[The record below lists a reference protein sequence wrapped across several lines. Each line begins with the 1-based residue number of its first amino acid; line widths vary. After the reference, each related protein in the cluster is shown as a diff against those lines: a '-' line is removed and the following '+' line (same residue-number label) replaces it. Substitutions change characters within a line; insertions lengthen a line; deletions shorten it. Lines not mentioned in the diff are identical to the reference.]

1 MYKLERERSF
11 MAEPMTQNLPQATM
25 DDLFKLMKAKNA
37 SDIHLTVGV
46 PPVLRIQGR
55 LYQTPFE
62 PLTKESAQILIYSI
76 LSDEQRQIFEDT
88 WELDC
93 SIGLRSLGRLRVNV
107 YKQRGSVA
115 AALRS
120 IPNEFKSF
128 EELNLP
134 PVVYNIM
141 KLNKGLVL
149 VTGATGSG
157 KSTSLASMINYLNMN
172 ESNHILTVE
181 DPIEFVHPH
190 KRSIINQREVGA
202 DTKSFAAAL
211 KHFLREDPDI
221 ILVGELRDIE
231 TMESCL
237 TLAETGH
244 LVFATLHTNDA
255 VQSINRI
262 IDVFPPTQQ
271 PQIRTQLSFVL
282 EAIISQQ
289 LIPTLSG
296 GRVMAA
302 EVLLANSAVRSLIRD
317 GKAEQIVSTM
327 QTNAGLG
334 MITMNQALGDLY
346 IQKKISYQE
355 ALSHT
360 ADTSGLK
367 TYLQQKL
374 GTANF
379 K

>member
-1 MYKLERERSF
+1 M
-11 MAEPMTQNLPQATM
+11 
-25 DDLFKLMKAKNA
+25 
-37 SDIHLTVGV
+37 
-46 PPVLRIQGR
+46 
-55 LYQTPFE
+55 
-62 PLTKESAQILIYSI
+62 
-76 LSDEQRQIFEDT
+76 
-88 WELDC
+88 DC
-93 SIGLRSLGRLRVNV
+93 SIGLKSLGRLRVNV
-107 YKQRGSVA
+107 YKQKGCVA

-128 EELNLP
+128 EQLNLP

-149 VTGATGSG
+149 VTGCTGSG

-172 ESNHILTVE
+172 ESNHIMTVE

-190 KRSIINQREVGA
+190 KRSIVNQREVGA
-202 DTKSFAAAL
+202 DTLSFADAL
-211 KHFLREDPDI
+211 KHFLRQDPDI
-221 ILVGELRDIE
+221 ILVGELRDRE
-231 TMESCL
+231 TMEACL

-262 IDVFPPTQQ
+262 IDVFPANQQ
-271 PQIRTQLSFVL
+271 P
-282 EAIISQQ
+282 QQ
-289 LIPTLSG
+289 LIPTLTG
-296 GRVMAA
+296 GRAMAC

-317 GKAEQIVSTM
+317 GKAEQIISTM
-327 QTNAGLG
+327 QTSVGMG

-346 IQKKISYQE
+346 IRKQISYQE
-355 ALSHT
+355 AISHT
-360 ADTSGLK
+360 GDPSGLK

-374 GTANF
+374 GTASF

>member
-1 MYKLERERSF
+1 MII
-11 MAEPMTQNLPQATM
+11 M

-46 PPVLRIQGR
+46 PPVLRIQGN
-55 LYQTPFE
+55 LYATQFDVLTP
-62 PLTKESAQILIYSI
+62 ESAQQLIYSI
-76 LSDEQRQIFEDT
+76 LTDEQRQQFEEHL
-88 WELDC
+88 ELDC
-93 SIGLRSLGRLRVNV
+93 SFGLKGLGRLRVNV
-107 YKQRGSVA
+107 YKQKGNIA
-115 AALRS
+115 CALRS
-120 IPNEFKSF
+120 IPNDFKTF
-128 EELNLP
+128 EQLGLP
-134 PVVYNIM
+134 AVVYNIM

-172 ESNHILTVE
+172 ESNHIMTVE

-190 KRSIINQREVGA
+190 KRSIVNQREVGS
-202 DTKSFAAAL
+202 DTHSFQDAL
-211 KHFLREDPDI
+211 KHFLRQDPDV

-231 TMESCL
+231 TMEACL

-262 IDVFPPTQQ
+262 IDVFPPNQQ

-282 EAIISQQ
+282 EAILSQQ
-289 LIPTLSG
+289 LIMGLDHK
-296 GRVMAA
+296 RVMAC

-317 GKAEQIVSTM
+317 GKVEQIVSTM
-327 QTNAGLG
+327 QTNASMG
-334 MITMNQALGDLY
+334 MITMNQTLGDLY
-346 IQKKISYQE
+346 INKKISYQE
-355 ALSHT
+355 AITHSG
-360 ADTSGLK
+360 DPSGLK
-367 TYLQQKL
+367 GYLQQKL
-374 GTANF
+374 GTGNF

>member
-1 MYKLERERSF
+1 
-11 MAEPMTQNLPQATM
+11 MAEQTTQNLPQATM
-25 DDLFKLMKAKNA
+25 DDLFKLMKAKDA

-55 LYQTPFE
+55 LYQTPFA
-62 PLTKESAQILIYSI
+62 PLTKETAQVLIYSI
-76 LSDEQRQIFEDT
+76 LNDEQRQIFEDT
-88 WELDC
+88 LELDC
-93 SIGLRSLGRLRVNV
+93 SIGLKSLGRLRVNV
-107 YKQRGSVA
+107 YKQRGCVA

-134 PVVYNIM
+134 AVLYNIM

-172 ESNHILTVE
+172 ESNHIMTVE
-181 DPIEFVHPH
+181 DPIEFVHQH
-190 KRSIINQREVGA
+190 KRSIVNQREVGA

-231 TMESCL
+231 TMEACL

-262 IDVFPPTQQ
+262 IDVFPPNQQ

-289 LIPTLSG
+289 LLPALNG
-296 GRVMAA
+296 GRVLAA
-302 EVLLANSAVRSLIRD
+302 EVLLANTAVRSLIRD
-317 GKAEQIVSTM
+317 GKAEQIISTM
-327 QTNAGLG
+327 QTNAGMG
-334 MITMNQALGDLY
+334 MITMNQSLGDLY

-355 ALSHT
+355 ALSHSN
-360 ADTSGLK
+360 DTSGLK

-374 GTANF
+374 GTSNF

>member
-1 MYKLERERSF
+1 
-11 MAEPMTQNLPQATM
+11 
-25 DDLFKLMKAKNA
+25 
-37 SDIHLTVGV
+37 
-46 PPVLRIQGR
+46 
-55 LYQTPFE
+55 
-62 PLTKESAQILIYSI
+62 
-76 LSDEQRQIFEDT
+76 
-88 WELDC
+88 
-93 SIGLRSLGRLRVNV
+93 
-107 YKQRGSVA
+107 
-115 AALRS
+115 
-120 IPNEFKSF
+120 
-128 EELNLP
+128 
-134 PVVYNIM
+134 
-141 KLNKGLVL
+141 
-149 VTGATGSG
+149 
-157 KSTSLASMINYLNMN
+157 MINYLNMN
-172 ESNHILTVE
+172 ESNHIMTVE

-190 KRSIINQREVGA
+190 KRSIVNQREVGS
-202 DTKSFAAAL
+202 DTHSFAAAL

-262 IDVFPPTQQ
+262 IDVFPPNQQ
-271 PQIRTQLSFVL
+271 PQIRTQLSFVI

-289 LIPTLSG
+289 LIPSVTG

-317 GKAEQIVSTM
+317 AKVEQILSTM

-334 MITMNQALGDLY
+334 MITMNQALADLY
-346 IQKKISYQE
+346 IQKRITYQQ
-355 ALSHT
+355 ALGHST
-360 ADTSGLK
+360 DPSGLK

-374 GTANF
+374 GTTHF

>member
-1 MYKLERERSF
+1 
-11 MAEPMTQNLPQATM
+11 MAEQTAQNLPQASM

-55 LYQTPFE
+55 LYQTPFA
-62 PLTKESAQILIYSI
+62 PLTKESAQVLIYSI
-76 LSDEQRQIFEDT
+76 LNDEQRQTFEDT
-88 WELDC
+88 LELDC
-93 SIGLRSLGRLRVNV
+93 SIGLRALGRLRVNV
-107 YKQRGSVA
+107 YKQRGAVA

-157 KSTSLASMINYLNMN
+157 KSTSLASMINYLNTN
-172 ESNHILTVE
+172 ESNHIMTVE
-181 DPIEFVHPH
+181 DPIEFVHQH
-190 KRSIINQREVGA
+190 KRSIVNQREVGA

-231 TMESCL
+231 TMEACL

-262 IDVFPPTQQ
+262 IDVFPPNQQ

-282 EAIISQQ
+282 EAIMSQQ
-289 LIPTLSG
+289 LIPNLAG
-296 GRVMAA
+296 GRSMAC

-317 GKAEQIVSTM
+317 GKAEQILSTM
-327 QTNAGLG
+327 QTNAGMG

-346 IQKKISYQE
+346 IQKKISFQE
-355 ALSHT
+355 AMGHSS
-360 ADTSGLK
+360 DPSGLK
-367 TYLQQKL
+367 TYLTQKL
-374 GTANF
+374 GRSAF

>member
-1 MYKLERERSF
+1 
-11 MAEPMTQNLPQATM
+11 MAEQQSLPQATM

-37 SDIHLTVGV
+37 SDIHVTVGV

-55 LYQTPFE
+55 LYQTPFAV
-62 PLTKESAQILIYSI
+62 LTKESAQTLIYSI
-76 LSDEQRQIFEDT
+76 LNDDQRQVFEDT
-88 WELDC
+88 LELYC
-93 SIGLRSLGRLRVNV
+93 SIGLKSLGRLRVNV
-107 YKQRGSVA
+107 YKQRGCVA

-134 PVVYNIM
+134 AVVYNIM

-157 KSTSLASMINYLNMN
+157 KSTSLASMINYLNRN
-172 ESNHILTVE
+172 ESNHIMTVE
-181 DPIEFVHPH
+181 DPIEFVHQH
-190 KRSIINQREVGA
+190 KRSIVNQREVGA

-231 TMESCL
+231 TMEACL

-262 IDVFPPTQQ
+262 IDVFPPNQQ

-289 LIPTLSG
+289 LLQTVNG
-296 GRVMAA
+296 GRVLAA

-317 GKAEQIVSTM
+317 SKAEQIVSTM
-327 QTNAGLG
+327 QTNASMG

-360 ADTSGLK
+360 GDPSGLK

-374 GTANF
+374 GTAKF

>member
-1 MYKLERERSF
+1 MIL
-11 MAEPMTQNLPQATM
+11 M
-25 DDLFKLMKAKNA
+25 DDLFKMMKAKNA

-55 LYQTPFE
+55 LYATPFE
-62 PLTKESAQILIYSI
+62 ALTKESAQTLIYSI
-76 LSDEQRQIFEDT
+76 LTDEQRQQFEDKL
-88 WELDC
+88 ELDC
-93 SIGLRSLGRLRVNV
+93 SIGL
-107 YKQRGSVA
+107 
-115 AALRS
+115 
-120 IPNEFKSF
+120 KSF
-128 EELNLP
+128 EQLNLP

-149 VTGATGSG
+149 VTGCTGSG

-172 ESNHILTVE
+172 ESNHIMTVE

-190 KRSIINQREVGA
+190 KRSIVNQREVGA
-202 DTKSFAAAL
+202 DTLSFADAL
-211 KHFLREDPDI
+211 KHFLRQDPDI
-221 ILVGELRDIE
+221 ILVGELRDRE
-231 TMESCL
+231 TMEACL

-262 IDVFPPTQQ
+262 IDVFPANQQ
-271 PQIRTQLSFVL
+271 TQIRTQLSFVL
-282 EAIISQQ
+282 EAILSQQ
-289 LIPTLSG
+289 LIPTLTG
-296 GRVMAA
+296 GRAMAC

-317 GKAEQIVSTM
+317 GKAEQIISTM
-327 QTNAGLG
+327 QTSVGMG

-346 IQKKISYQE
+346 IRKQISYQE
-355 ALSHT
+355 AISHT
-360 ADTSGLK
+360 GDPSGLK

-374 GTANF
+374 GTASF

>member
-1 MYKLERERSF
+1 
-11 MAEPMTQNLPQATM
+11 MAEQTTQNLPQATM
-25 DDLFKLMKAKNA
+25 DDLFKLMKAKDA

-55 LYQTPFE
+55 LYQTPFA
-62 PLTKESAQILIYSI
+62 PLTKETAQVLIYSI
-76 LSDEQRQIFEDT
+76 LNDEQRQTFEDT
-88 WELDC
+88 LELDC
-93 SIGLRSLGRLRVNV
+93 SIGLKALGRLRVNV
-107 YKQRGSVA
+107 YKQRGCVA

-134 PVVYNIM
+134 AVLYNIM

-172 ESNHILTVE
+172 ESNHIMTVE
-181 DPIEFVHPH
+181 DPIEFVHQH
-190 KRSIINQREVGA
+190 KRSIVNQREVGA
-202 DTKSFAAAL
+202 DTKSFGAAL

-231 TMESCL
+231 TMEACL

-262 IDVFPPTQQ
+262 IDVFPPNQQ

-289 LIPTLSG
+289 LLPTLNG
-296 GRVMAA
+296 GRVLAA
-302 EVLLANSAVRSLIRD
+302 EVLLANTAVRSLIRD
-317 GKAEQIVSTM
+317 GKAEQIISTM
-327 QTNAGLG
+327 QTNAGMG
-334 MITMNQALGDLY
+334 MITMNQSLGDLY

-355 ALSHT
+355 ALAHSS
-360 ADTSGLK
+360 DTSGLK

-374 GTANF
+374 GTSHF

>member
-1 MYKLERERSF
+1 
-11 MAEPMTQNLPQATM
+11 MAEQTTQNLPQATM

-62 PLTKESAQILIYSI
+62 SLTKESAQTLIYSI
-76 LSDEQRQIFEDT
+76 LNDDQRQTFEDT
-88 WELDC
+88 LELDC
-93 SIGLRSLGRLRVNV
+93 SIGLKSLGRLRVNV
-107 YKQRGSVA
+107 YKQRGCVA

-141 KLNKGLVL
+141 KLNNGLVL

-172 ESNHILTVE
+172 ESNHIMTVE
-181 DPIEFVHPH
+181 DPIEFVHQH
-190 KRSIINQREVGA
+190 KRSIVNQREVGA
-202 DTKSFAAAL
+202 DTKTFAAAL

-231 TMESCL
+231 TMEACL

-262 IDVFPPTQQ
+262 IDVFPPNQQ

-289 LIPTLSG
+289 LIPTLTG
-296 GRVMAA
+296 GRAMAA

-317 GKAEQIVSTM
+317 GKAEQIISTM
-327 QTNAGLG
+327 QTNVGMG

-355 ALSHT
+355 ALSHSG
-360 ADTSGLK
+360 DTSGLK

>member
-1 MYKLERERSF
+1 MSEEQAVKRP
-11 MAEPMTQNLPQATM
+11 AKATM
-25 DDLFKLMKAKNA
+25 DDLFRLMKAKNA
-37 SDIHLTVGV
+37 SDIHLTVDV
-46 PPVLRIQGR
+46 PPILRIHGR

-62 PLTKESAQILIYSI
+62 PLTKESVQVLIYSI
-76 LSDEQRQIFEDT
+76 LTDEQKQTFEEHL
-88 WELDC
+88 ELDC
-93 SIGLRSLGRLRVNV
+93 SVGLKSLGRVRVNV
-107 YKQRGSVA
+107 YKQKGCMA

-120 IPNEFKSF
+120 IPNDFKSF

-149 VTGATGSG
+149 VTGCTGSG

-172 ESNHILTVE
+172 ESNHIMTVE

-190 KRSIINQREVGA
+190 KRSIVNQREVGA
-202 DTKSFAAAL
+202 DTHSFAAAL
-211 KHFLREDPDI
+211 KHFLREDPDV

-231 TMESCL
+231 TMEACL

-262 IDVFPPTQQ
+262 IDVFPPNQQ

-282 EAIISQQ
+282 EAILSQQ

-296 GRVMAA
+296 GRALAA
-302 EVLLANSAVRSLIRD
+302 EVLLANSAVRSNIRD
-317 GKAEQIVSTM
+317 GKPEQIISTM
-327 QTNAGLG
+327 QTNAGMG

-346 IQKKISYQE
+346 IQKVISYQE
-355 ALSHT
+355 ALSHSS
-360 ADTSGLK
+360 DPSGLK

-374 GTANF
+374 GTAKF

>member
-1 MYKLERERSF
+1 
-11 MAEPMTQNLPQATM
+11 MAEQTAQNLPQATM
-25 DDLFKLMKAKNA
+25 DDLFKLMKAKDA

-55 LYQTPFE
+55 LYQTPFA
-62 PLTKESAQILIYSI
+62 PLTKETAQVLVYSI
-76 LSDEQRQIFEDT
+76 LNDEQRQKFEDT

-93 SIGLRSLGRLRVNV
+93 SFGLKSLGRLRVNV
-107 YKQRGSVA
+107 YKQRGCVA

-120 IPNEFKSF
+120 IPNEFKTF

-134 PVVYNIM
+134 AVVYNIM

-172 ESNHILTVE
+172 ESNHIMTVE
-181 DPIEFVHPH
+181 DPIEFVHQH
-190 KRSIINQREVGA
+190 KRSIVNQREVGA
-202 DTKSFAAAL
+202 DTKTFADAL

-221 ILVGELRDIE
+221 ILVGELRDRE
-231 TMESCL
+231 TMEACL

-262 IDVFPPTQQ
+262 IDVFPPNQQ

-289 LIPTLSG
+289 LIPALNGS
-296 GRVMAA
+296 RAMAA

-327 QTNAGLG
+327 QTNAGMG
-334 MITMNQALGDLY
+334 MITMNQALGELY
-346 IQKKISYQE
+346 MQKRISFQE
-355 ALSHT
+355 AIGHSN
-360 ADTSGLK
+360 DPSGLK

-374 GTANF
+374 GTNKF